1 MTEDTRRPAPPSD
14 AGLPGGGEMGALM
27 RAHDWSSTPLGPVG
41 SWPQS
46 LRSALGICLNSRY
59 PIALYWGPEL
69 ALLYND
75 AWSPIPGAKHPWAL
89 GRPGREVWPEIWD
102 SIGPLFERVLATG
115 EGIWQEDELLPM
127 RRHGYT
133 EECYFNFTFSP
144 IPGEGGR
151 IDGIFNAVVETTFRV
166 VGERR
171 TRVLRGLAER
181 TAGAQSAE
189 EACRLAAEALGEAS
203 ADLPFCLL
211 YLIDEE
217 SGEPH
222 ARLAG
227 AAGVAPGEPASP
239 ASVGVSDAPWPFS
252 PVLETGRVVA
262 VENLAEQFADAPPGG
277 PWPEPAERALVVP
290 ITLAARPGSPAGVL
304 VAGISPRRALDDEYR
319 AFAERAADHI
329 AAAIANARAY
339 EDERRRAEALAELD
353 RAKTAFFTNI
363 SHEFRTPLTLIAA
376 PAEEALSDPALSEAE
391 HARWE
396 TVRRSSLRLQKLVN
410 TLLEFSRIEAG
421 RIQASFEPVDLAA
434 YTRDLASLFR
444 SAMERA
450 GLGFAVDVPP
460 LPEPVYVDRD
470 MWEKVVLNLL
480 SNAFKHT
487 FEGEVAVS
495 LHAAGDHAEL
505 KVRDTGAGIPDEEL
519 PHVFDRF
526 HRVQGARSRTHEGTG
541 IGLALV
547 RELVALHGGA
557 IALESALG
565 VGTTATVRLPF
576 GSRHLP
582 AAPVAAAPP
591 RAAGSRNASAFVEEA
606 LRWIPEEGAPPSPL
620 ADELPADG
628 AVLDGDPIPSGI
640 PQGRRARVLVAD
652 DNADMRDYLSRLLGR
667 QWSVEAVADGAAAL
681 EAVRQRVPD
690 LVLSDVMMPG
700 LDGFELLRELR
711 ADPRT
716 REIPVLL
723 LSARAGEESR
733 VEGMEAGADDY
744 LIKPFSARELAAKV
758 GAHLELAR
766 VRREAAERERKLRE
780 QAERARAEAETAG
793 ARLREI
799 FAKAPAV
806 IAAVRGPE
814 HVLESANPLYLRLVG
829 RTDVLGKRLAEV
841 FPELVEQGFIE
852 LLDRVRRTG
861 EPFVADEMPI
871 LLDRRGDGTMD
882 EVIMNFVYQPLFDP
896 DGSVS
901 GILAHG
907 VDVTGQVRAREQVE
921 QQATELEEL
930 QAETEAI
937 NEELQRANEELSEK
951 TREAEEANR
960 AKSEFLASMS
970 HELRTPLNAIAGY
983 LDLVSLGIHGPVTDA
998 QHVALGR
1005 IKRNQEVL
1013 LSLINDV
1020 INFAKLEAGRL
1031 EIECTEVPVGRL
1043 LEAMEP
1049 LIAPQVHAKGL
1060 VYRCEACAPGL
1071 AALGDPE
1078 RIQQVL
1084 INLLANAVKFTRH
1097 GGRVT
1102 LSAAGQGEVVHIRVS
1117 DTGRGIPAEKLETI
1131 FDPFVQVDR
1140 RAGLVEDSQQ
1150 GVGLGL
1156 AISRELARAMSGELT
1171 VESTPGVG
1179 TTFTLTLPCVRAPEG
1194 EGE

>member
-1 MTEDTRRPAPPSD
+1 MTEDTKRPASSSD

-27 RAHDWSSTPLGPVG
+27 RAHDWSSTPLGPVE

-75 AWSPIPGAKHPWAL
+75 AWSPIPGVKHPWAL

-171 TRVLRGLAER
+171 TRVLRELAER

-189 EACRLAAEALGEAS
+189 EACRLAADALGKAS

-211 YLIDEE
+211 YLLDEE
-217 SGEPH
+217 SGDPR

-227 AAGVAPGEPASP
+227 AAGVAPGGPASP
-239 ASVGVSDAPWPFS
+239 ASVSMADAPWPFA
-252 PVLETGRVVA
+252 PVLETGRIVA
-262 VENLAEQFADAPPGG
+262 VRNIAEQFAAAPPGG

-290 ITLAARPGSPAGVL
+290 ITLATRPGSPAGVL

-329 AAAIANARAY
+329 ASAIANARAY

-353 RAKTAFFTNI
+353 RAKSAFFTNI

-376 PAEEALSDPALSEAE
+376 PAEEPVSDPALSEAE

-396 TVRRSSLRLQKLVN
+396 TVRRSGLRLQKLVN

-421 RIQASFEPVDLAA
+421 RVQASFEPVDLAA

-444 SAMERA
+444 SAMERG

-460 LPEPVYVDRD
+460 LPEPVYVDRE
-470 MWEKVVLNLL
+470 MWEKIVLNLL

-495 LHAAGDHAEL
+495 LHPAGDHGEL
-505 KVRDTGAGIPDEEL
+505 KVRDTGAGIPEEEL

-547 RELVALHGGA
+547 KELVALHGGA
-557 IALESALG
+557 IALESAPG
-565 VGTTATVRLPF
+565 AGTTATVRLPF

-582 AAPVAAAPP
+582 AAPVAAAPL

-606 LRWIPEEGAPPSPL
+606 LRWIPEEGAPPSPF
-620 ADELPADG
+620 ADELPADD
-628 AVLDGDPIPSGI
+628 AVLAGDPTPSAV

-681 EAVRQRVPD
+681 EAVRQHVPD

-700 LDGFELLRELR
+700 LGGFELLRELR

-733 VEGMEAGADDY
+733 IEGMEAG
-744 LIKPFSARELAAKV
+744 
-758 GAHLELAR
+758 
-766 VRREAAERERKLRE
+766 
-780 QAERARAEAETAG
+780 
-793 ARLREI
+793 
-799 FAKAPAV
+799 
-806 IAAVRGPE
+806 IATLRGPD
-814 HVLESANPLYLRLVG
+814 HVFESANPPTSSTSAGPTSWGSRS
-829 RTDVLGKRLAEV
+829 RK
-841 FPELVEQGFIE
+841 PC
-852 LLDRVRRTG
+852 RRWWSRESSSCWTG
-861 EPFVADEMPI
+861 
-871 LLDRRGDGTMD
+871 
-882 EVIMNFVYQPLFDP
+882 
-896 DGSVS
+896 SS
-901 GILAHG
+901 
-907 VDVTGQVRAREQVE
+907 AR
-921 QQATELEEL
+921 
-930 QAETEAI
+930 
-937 NEELQRANEELSEK
+937 
-951 TREAEEANR
+951 
-960 AKSEFLASMS
+960 
-970 HELRTPLNAIAGY
+970 
-983 LDLVSLGIHGPVTDA
+983 VSLSSPT
-998 QHVALGR
+998 R
-1005 IKRNQEVL
+1005 CRS
-1013 LSLINDV
+1013 SLT
-1020 INFAKLEAGRL
+1020 AAEAGPW
-1031 EIECTEVPVGRL
+1031 T
-1043 LEAMEP
+1043 
-1049 LIAPQVHAKGL
+1049 
-1060 VYRCEACAPGL
+1060 RC
-1071 AALGDPE
+1071 
-1078 RIQQVL
+1078 
-1084 INLLANAVKFTRH
+1084 
-1097 GGRVT
+1097 
-1102 LSAAGQGEVVHIRVS
+1102 S
-1117 DTGRGIPAEKLETI
+1117 
-1131 FDPFVQVDR
+1131 
-1140 RAGLVEDSQQ
+1140 
-1150 GVGLGL
+1150 
-1156 AISRELARAMSGELT
+1156 
-1171 VESTPGVG
+1171 
-1179 TTFTLTLPCVRAPEG
+1179 
-1194 EGE
+1194 

>member
-1 MTEDTRRPAPPSD
+1 MTENTRRPASPSD
-14 AGLPGGGEMGALM
+14 VGLPGGGEMGALM
-27 RAHDWSSTPLGPVG
+27 RAHDWSSTPLGPAAG
-41 SWPQS
+41 WPQS
-46 LRSALGICLNSRY
+46 LRSALGICLHSRY

-75 AWSPIPGAKHPWAL
+75 AWSPIPGVKHPWAL

-102 SIGPLFERVLATG
+102 SIGPLFERVLGTG

-151 IDGIFNAVVETTFRV
+151 IEGIFNAVVETTFRV

-171 TRVLRGLAER
+171 TRVLRELAER

-189 EACRLAAEALGEAS
+189 EACRLAAVALGEAS

-211 YLIDEE
+211 YLLDDEG
-217 SGEPH
+217 GEPR

-227 AAGVAPGEPASP
+227 AAGVAPGGPASP
-239 ASVGVSDAPWPFS
+239 VSVAVADAPWPLG
-252 PVLETGRVVA
+252 PVLETGRMVA
-262 VENLAEQFADAPPGG
+262 VEDIAEKFDAAPPGG

-290 ITLAARPGSPAGVL
+290 ITLATRPGSPAGFL

-329 AAAIANARAY
+329 ATAIANARAY
-339 EDERRRAEALAELD
+339 EDERGRAEALAELD

-376 PAEEALSDPALSEAE
+376 PAEEAVSDPALPEAE
-391 HARWE
+391 RARWE

-421 RIQASFEPVDLAA
+421 RVQASFEPVDLAA

-450 GLGFAVDVPP
+450 GLSFAVDAPP
-460 LPEPVYVDRD
+460 LPEPVHVDRD
-470 MWEKVVLNLL
+470 MWEKIVLNLL

-487 FEGEVAVS
+487 FEGGVAVA
-495 LHAAGDHAEL
+495 LHAAGDHVEL
-505 KVRDTGAGIPDEEL
+505 KVRDTGAGIPEQEL

-526 HRVQGARSRTHEGTG
+526 HRVKGALSRTHEGTG

-547 RELVALHGGA
+547 KELVALHGGA
-557 IALESALG
+557 ITLESAPG
-565 VGTTATVRLPF
+565 AGTTATVRVPT
-576 GSRHLP
+576 GSRAP
-582 AAPVAAAPP
+582 AAEPVAAARP
-591 RAAGSRNASAFVEEA
+591 RAAESRSASAFVEEA
-606 LRWIPEEGAPPSPL
+606 LRWMPGDGASAAPG
-620 ADELPADG
+620 ADEVPAGD
-628 AVLDGDPIPSGI
+628 AVLDGDPAASGT
-640 PQGRRARVLVAD
+640 PRGRRATILVAD

-667 QWSVEAVADGAAAL
+667 QWGVEAVADGAAAL
-681 EAVRQRVPD
+681 EAVRRRVPD

-733 VEGMEAGADDY
+733 IEGMEAGADDY
-744 LIKPFSARELAAKV
+744 LVKPFSARELAAKV

-766 VRREAAERERKLRE
+766 VRRAAAERERTLRE
-780 QAERARAEAETAG
+780 EAERASAEAEAAG

-799 FAKAPAV
+799 FAKAPAI
-806 IAAVRGPE
+806 IATLRGPDF
-814 HVLESANPLYLRLVG
+814 VFESANPMYLRHVG
-829 RTDVLGKRLAEV
+829 RPDILGRPLAEAL
-841 FPELVEQGFIE
+841 PEVVEQGIPG
-852 LLDRVRRTG
+852 LLDRVCRTG
-861 EPFVADEMPI
+861 EAFVADEMPI
-871 LLDRRGDGTMD
+871 LLDRRGDGAMD
-882 EVIMNFVYQPLFDP
+882 QVFVNFVYQPLFDP
-896 DGSVS
+896 DGSVT
-901 GILAHG
+901 GILVHG
-907 VDVTGQVRAREQVE
+907 VDVTDQVRARQQVE
-921 QQATELEEL
+921 QQATELQEL

-937 NEELQRANEELSEK
+937 NEELQQANEELGDK

-998 QHVALGR
+998 QHAALGR

-1031 EIECTEVPVGRL
+1031 EIECAEVAVGRL

-1049 LIAPQVHAKGL
+1049 LIAPQVHARDL
-1060 VYRCEACAPGL
+1060 VYSCEPCAPDL
-1071 AALGDPE
+1071 SALGDPE

-1084 INLLANAVKFTRH
+1084 INLLANAVKFTRP

-1102 LSAAGQGEVVHIRVS
+1102 LGAEGRGDVVHVRVT
-1117 DTGRGIPAEKLETI
+1117 DTGRGIPPEKLDAI

-1156 AISRELARAMSGELT
+1156 AISRELARAMDGELT

-1179 TTFTLTLPCVRAPEG
+1179 STFTLTLPRVRAQEG
-1194 EGE
+1194 KGG

>member
-1 MTEDTRRPAPPSD
+1 
-14 AGLPGGGEMGALM
+14 MGALM
-27 RAHDWSSTPLGPVG
+27 RAHDWSSTPLGPVE

-203 ADLPFCLL
+203 ADLPFCIL
-211 YLIDEE
+211 YLLDEE
-217 SGEPH
+217 NGDPL
-222 ARLAG
+222 ARIAA
-227 AAGVAPGEPASP
+227 AAGIAPGGPASP
-239 ASVGVSDAPWPFS
+239 TTMNVADAPWPFAS
-252 PVLETGRVVA
+252 VLETGRMVA
-262 VENLAEQFADAPPGG
+262 VENIAEHFAAAPPGG

-290 ITLAARPGSPAGVL
+290 ITLATRPGRPAGIL

-329 AAAIANARAY
+329 AGAIGNARAY

-363 SHEFRTPLTLIAA
+363 SHELRTPLTLIAA
-376 PAEEALSDPALSEAE
+376 PAEDAISDPALSEAE

-396 TVRRSSLRLQKLVN
+396 TVRRSGLRLQKLVN

-421 RIQASFEPVDLAA
+421 RVQASFEPVDLAA

-450 GLGFAVDVPP
+450 GLGFAVDAPP

-470 MWEKVVLNLL
+470 MWEKIVLNLL

-487 FEGEVAVS
+487 FEGIVTVS
-495 LHAAGDHAEL
+495 LHAAGDHVEL
-505 KVRDTGAGIPDEEL
+505 KVRDTGAGIPEEEL

-526 HRVQGARSRTHEGTG
+526 HRVKGARSRTHEGTG

-547 RELVALHGGA
+547 QELVALHGGA
-557 IALESALG
+557 IALESAPG
-565 VGTTATVRLPF
+565 VGTTATVRLPS
-576 GSRHLP
+576 GPRSP
-582 AAPVAAAPP
+582 SAAPIPAAPP

-606 LRWIPEEGAPPSPL
+606 MRWIPEEGTPPSPL
-620 ADELPADG
+620 ADEFPVDE
-628 AVLDGDPIPSGI
+628 AVLDGDPATSGM
-640 PQGRRARVLVAD
+640 PQGRRARVLIAD

-667 QWSVEAVADGAAAL
+667 VWGVEAVADGAAAL
-681 EAVRQRVPD
+681 EAVRRHLPD

-733 VEGMEAGADDY
+733 IEGMEAGADDY
-744 LIKPFSARELAAKV
+744 LVKPFSARELAAKV
-758 GAHLELAR
+758 GAHIELAR

-780 QAERARAEAETAG
+780 EAERARAEAEGAE

-799 FAKAPAV
+799 FAKAPAI
-806 IAAVRGPE
+806 IATLRGPDY
-814 HVLESANPLYLRLVG
+814 VFESANPLYLQHVG
-829 RTDVLGKRLAEV
+829 RPDILGRPVAEAL
-841 FPELVEQGFIE
+841 PEVVEQGVIE
-852 LLDRVRRTG
+852 LLGRVYRTG
-861 EPFVADEMPI
+861 VPFVADEMAI
-871 LLDRRGDGTMD
+871 LLDRRGDGAMD
-882 EVIMNFVYQPLFDP
+882 QVFINFVYQPLFDP
-896 DGSVS
+896 DGAVS
-901 GILAHG
+901 GILVHG
-907 VDVTGQVRAREQVE
+907 VDVTDQVRARQQVE
-921 QQATELEEL
+921 QQATELEEV
-930 QAETEAI
+930 QAETETI
-937 NEELQRANEELSEK
+937 NEELLRANEELSEK

-1031 EIECTEVPVGRL
+1031 EIECVEVPVGRL

-1049 LIAPQVHAKGL
+1049 LIAPQVHAREL
-1060 VYRCEACAPGL
+1060 VYRCEACAPEL
-1071 AALGDPE
+1071 AGLGDPE

-1084 INLLANAVKFTRH
+1084 INLLANAVKFTRP

-1102 LSAAGQGEVVHIRVS
+1102 LSADAQGGVVHIRVS
-1117 DTGRGIPAEKLETI
+1117 DTGRGIPAEKLEAI

-1156 AISRELARAMSGELT
+1156 AISRELARAMDGELT
-1171 VESTPGVG
+1171 VESTPGAG
-1179 TTFTLTLPCVRAPEG
+1179 STFTLALPRARIPVGQTE
-1194 EGE
+1194 

>member
-1 MTEDTRRPAPPSD
+1 MTEDTRRPASPSD

-46 LRSALGICLNSRY
+46 LRSALGICLHSRY

-171 TRVLRGLAER
+171 TRVLRELAER

-189 EACRLAAEALGEAS
+189 EACRLAAEAFGGAS

-211 YLIDEE
+211 YLVDKE
-217 SGEPH
+217 SGDPC

-227 AAGVAPGEPASP
+227 AAGVAPGGPASP
-239 ASVGVSDAPWPFS
+239 ASVGVADAPWPFA
-252 PVLETGRVVA
+252 PVLETGRIVA
-262 VENLAEQFADAPPGG
+262 VKNIAEQFAAAPPGG

-290 ITLAARPGSPAGVL
+290 ITLATRPGSPAGIL

-353 RAKTAFFTNI
+353 RAKTTFFTNI

-376 PAEEALSDPALSEAE
+376 PAEEALADPALSEAE

-421 RIQASFEPVDLAA
+421 RVQASFEPVDLAG

-450 GLGFAVDVPP
+450 RLGFAVDVPS

-470 MWEKVVLNLL
+470 MWEKIFLNLL

-487 FEGEVAVS
+487 FEGEVTVS
-495 LHAAGDHAEL
+495 LHPAGDHVEL
-505 KVRDTGAGIPDEEL
+505 KVRDTGAGIPEEEL

-526 HRVQGARSRTHEGTG
+526 HRVKGARSRTHEGTG

-547 RELVALHGGA
+547 KELVALHGGT
-557 IALESALG
+557 ITLESALG
-565 VGTTATVRLPF
+565 VGTTATVRLPS

-591 RAAGSRNASAFVEEA
+591 RAAGSRNASVFVEEA

-620 ADELPADG
+620 ADELPADD
-628 AVLDGDPIPSGI
+628 AALDGDPTPSGI

-667 QWSVEAVADGAAAL
+667 QWSVEVVADGAAAL

-733 VEGMEAGADDY
+733 IEGMEAGADDY
-744 LIKPFSARELAAKV
+744 LVKPFSARELAAKV

-780 QAERARAEAETAG
+780 EAERARAEAETAG

-806 IAAVRGPE
+806 IAAVRGPD
-814 HVLESANPLYLRLVG
+814 HVFESANPLYLRLVG
-829 RTDVLGKRLAEV
+829 KTDVLGKPLAEV

-937 NEELQRANEELSEK
+937 NEELQQANEELSEK

-998 QHVALGR
+998 QYVALGR

-1031 EIECTEVPVGRL
+1031 EIECVEVAVGRL

-1049 LIAPQVHAKGL
+1049 LIAPQVHAKEL
-1060 VYRCEACAPGL
+1060 AYRCEPCDPGL

-1084 INLLANAVKFTRH
+1084 INLLANAVKFTGH

-1102 LSAAGQGEVVHIRVS
+1102 LSADGRDDVVHVRVS
-1117 DTGRGIPAEKLETI
+1117 DTGRGIPAEKLEMI

-1171 VESTPGVG
+1171 AESTPGVG
-1179 TTFTLTLPCVRAPEG
+1179 STFTLTLPRVRPLEREG
-1194 EGE
+1194 E